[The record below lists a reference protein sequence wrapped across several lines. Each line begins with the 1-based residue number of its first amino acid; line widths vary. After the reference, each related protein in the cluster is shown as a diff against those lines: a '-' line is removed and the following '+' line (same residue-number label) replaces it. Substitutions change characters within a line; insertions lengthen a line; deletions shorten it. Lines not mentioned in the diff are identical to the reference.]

1 MLQILSEL
9 RKNRNWSQQETAERL
24 GIAKS
29 TYAGYESGYREPS
42 LRALIQIADLFDVP
56 IDTILNRETVKRIEL
71 SALLHTNS
79 IVLTLDDK
87 QLSSNEMKNIIAFV
101 KVRRDLPES

>member
-9 RKNRNWSQQETAERL
+9 RKNKNWSQAETAELL

-42 LRALIQIADLFDVP
+42 LRALIQIADLFDVS
-56 IDTILNRETVKRIEL
+56 IDVILARKNQTTVLELATISKMD
-71 SALLHTNS
+71 S
-79 IVLTLDDK
+79 IVLTVDGKPLTEEETAN
-87 QLSSNEMKNIIAFV
+87 LIAFTR
-101 KVRRDLPES
+101 VRRELG